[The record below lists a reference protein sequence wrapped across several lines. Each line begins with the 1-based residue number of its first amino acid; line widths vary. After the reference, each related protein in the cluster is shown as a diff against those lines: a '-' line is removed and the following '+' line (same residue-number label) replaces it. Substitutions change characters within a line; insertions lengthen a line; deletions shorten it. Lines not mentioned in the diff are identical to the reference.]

1 MVEHLEMQFIPIFDW
16 SIQSIQ
22 RLSPLP
28 LYFRRSDHETA
39 SRKISCLSN
48 ACDAVMKAA
57 SLPIP
62 SAVPRIAFRLVMLLV
77 SARRC
82 RWFSWRTQ
90 SSMTCDRDCR
100 RAPHGQDLG
109 GGFVDSYV
117 SIVAAVCQ
125 PHPPL
130 SPQPHPKNLTKSA
143 LFPSLPFIAHHNT
156 LSRCAHIIQSIKPSH
171 KAHIKECGRIRQSPI
186 LLLKHVFIY
195 TRSGRLV

>member
-143 LFPSLPFIAHHNT
+143 LFPSLPFIAPQHVKPLRSHHT
-156 LSRCAHIIQSIKPSH
+156 IYQTKPQGTHKGMRTHPAEPHIIIKT
-171 KAHIKECGRIRQSPI
+171 C
-186 LLLKHVFIY
+186 IY
-195 TRSGRLV
+195 LHP